1 MKPGP
6 AKPHSAAKVSLTYR
20 VVNRARRQLQAS
32 GERLANRLRSTYP
45 LAKGDDDLPLH
56 ARFGFLTISYVST
69 LAEKFPEF
77 PQLVMSQAEDI
88 IAHQFDLLGSGPT
101 HVIHGAKSRG
111 FDGHVHD
118 MSRPISKDRTGR
130 WLEGR
135 INRTNLAESQR
146 IWALVDGA
154 YTPIDWQLDFRSGY
168 RWEESTW
175 HRDIAFAHLPGVD
188 IKVPWELSRM
198 QHLPTL
204 GLACHFSQLPDRGDA
219 RERSV
224 YANEFRNQ
232 VLDFVATNPPGF
244 GVNWACPMD
253 VAIRAAN
260 LLVARDIVVASGVE
274 LDGAFEAV
282 FRASLLAHARHVRA
296 NLEWSPRFRG
306 NHYLANIVGL
316 LFVAAYLPRS
326 REVEIWLVFAF
337 KELLNEMN
345 YQFHPDGSNF
355 EASVCYHRL
364 STEMVMWGLAVLKD
378 LPADKHPLLNL
389 EENGSLSAG
398 VPPWCWSKLAKMAA
412 FTQAMT
418 RPDHLVVQFGD
429 NDSGRFLVIGSGE
442 QLRARNDPH
451 AMEWSLDHR
460 SLVAG
465 VRALTGLG
473 ESLSIVEDPGTFLL
487 RSFAGGVSAVV
498 GHPSTSGLQPRNEP
512 SIGHEQIWIDHMQ
525 RHEESASHQRWSAHF
540 QVDRQG
546 LLEGLQ
552 LHAFPGMG
560 CFVFRSPRFYLA
572 IRCGEIGLAG
582 LGAHA
587 HCDQL
592 AIELQID
599 GVDMARDPGSYIYT
613 ASIESRNRYRSAM
626 AHHVPRVHG
635 REPANLKLG
644 PFDLRGGAEGSCLY
658 FGARGFVGR
667 HHGYGSWVYR
677 VISLDDVGI
686 SVLDFA
692 EGELTLGDPT
702 PASVPFSP
710 GYGRQVGERHLSP

>member
-1 MKPGP
+1 MTPGP
-6 AKPHSAAKVSLTYR
+6 AQPHSAAKVSLTYR
-20 VVNRARRQLQAS
+20 IVNRVRRQLQAS
-32 GERLANRLRSTYP
+32 EERLANRFRPTYP
-45 LAKGDDDLPLH
+45 LAKDEDTLPLH
-56 ARFGFLTISYVST
+56 SRFSFLTTSYVST

-77 PQLVMSQAEDI
+77 PHLVMSQAEDSV
-88 IAHQFDLLGSGPT
+88 AHQFDVLGSGPT
-101 HVIHGAKSRG
+101 HVMHGTRSCG
-111 FDGHVHD
+111 FDGHSHD
-118 MSRPISKDRTGR
+118 MSRPLSKDRSGR

-146 IWALVDGA
+146 IWALVHGG
-154 YTPIDWQLDFRSGY
+154 YTPIDWQLDFKSGY

-188 IKVPWELSRM
+188 IKVPWELSRL

-204 GLACHFSQLPDRGDA
+204 GLACHFSQLTDREDT
-219 RERSV
+219 RKRSV

-282 FRASLLAHARHVRA
+282 FRASLLAHARHVHA

-316 LFVAAYLPRS
+316 LFVAAYLPNS

-355 EASVCYHRL
+355 EASICYHRL
-364 STEMVMWGLAVLKD
+364 SAEMVMWGLAVLND
-378 LPADKHPLLNL
+378 LPADKQPLLNL

-398 VPPWCWSKLAKMAA
+398 VPPWCWSKLVKMAD

-451 AMEWSLDHR
+451 AMAWSLDHR

-465 VRALTGLG
+465 VRALTGRG
-473 ESLSIVEDPGTFLL
+473 ESLSVVEDPGTFMLG
-487 RSFAGGVSAVV
+487 SFAGGVSAV
-498 GHPSTSGLQPRNEP
+498 GEPPSTSGLQPRNGP
-512 SIGHEQIWIDHMQ
+512 SVGHEQIWLDHLQ

-592 AIELQID
+592 AIELQVD

-635 REPANLKLG
+635 REPANLNLG

-702 PASVPFSP
+702 PASLPFSP
-710 GYGRQVGERHLSP
+710 GYGRQIGERHPSP